1 MQGRVLKVMGANYLV
16 YESKPYNCILSGLIK
31 KNNKPLVGDIV
42 EFSVNDYDKDK
53 NVITKILPRKNQ
65 LVRPY
70 ISNLDQLFIVLSK
83 SPKPDYLLI
92 DKLIIYAKIN
102 NITPII
108 VINKSDILSEQEI
121 AEIKGQFPTYK
132 IIVVSAINNDVIE
145 LKQLLVNKI
154 SAFAGQSA
162 VGKSSLINAI
172 SPNLNLQTNGLSSK
186 IERGQHT
193 TRHNEI
199 YIMDNNIYIADT
211 PGFSMLSLDLK
222 PSELKDY
229 YDDFKVFEDDCR
241 YVGCDHINSKAKD
254 CGVVKAVEEG
264 KICLS
269 RFDRYCKIYSEL
281 KEKWER
287 KYD

>member
-42 EFSVNDYDKDK
+42 EFSVNDYDNDK

-108 VINKSDILSEQEI
+108 VINKSDILSEQEL
-121 AEIKGQFPTYK
+121 AEIKSQFPTYK
-132 IIVVSAINNDVIE
+132 ILVVSAINKDVTE

-229 YDDFKVFEDDCR
+229 YDDFKVFENDCR

-254 CGVVKAVEEG
+254 CGVVRAVEEC

>member
-16 YESKPYNCILSGLIK
+16 YENKPYNCILSGLIK

-132 IIVVSAINNDVIE
+132 IIVVSAINNDVTE
-145 LKQLLVNKI
+145 LKQLLANKI

-241 YVGCDHINSKAKD
+241 YVGCDHINCKAKD

>member
-102 NITPII
+102 KITPII
-108 VINKSDILSEQEI
+108 VVNKADILSEQEL
-121 AEIKGQFPTYK
+121 AEIKEQFPTYK
-132 IIVVSAINNDVIE
+132 IVVVSAINNDVAE

-199 YIMDNNIYIADT
+199 YLMDNNIYIADT
-211 PGFSMLSLDLK
+211 PGFSMLSLDLE

-229 YDDFKVFEDDCR
+229 YDDFKAFEEDCR

>member
-92 DKLIIYAKIN
+92 EKLIIYAKIN

-121 AEIKGQFPTYK
+121 EEIKGQFPTYK
-132 IIVVSAINNDVIE
+132 IIVVSAINNEVTE
-145 LKQLLVNKI
+145 LKQLLANKI

-229 YDDFKVFEDDCR
+229 YDDFKVFEDNCR

>member
-132 IIVVSAINNDVIE
+132 IIVVSAINNEVTE
-145 LKQLLVNKI
+145 LKQLLANKI

-229 YDDFKVFEDDCR
+229 YDDFKVFEDDCK

>member
-16 YESKPYNCILSGLIK
+16 YESEPYNCILSGLIK
-31 KNNKPLVGDIV
+31 KNNKPLVGDVV

-108 VINKSDILSEQEI
+108 VVNKSDILSEQEI
-121 AEIKGQFPTYK
+121 AEIKEQFPTYK
-132 IIVVSAINNDVIE
+132 ILVVSAINKDVTE

-229 YDDFKVFEDDCR
+229 YDDFKVFENDCR

>member
-65 LVRPY
+65 LERPY

-132 IIVVSAINNDVIE
+132 IIVVSAINNDVTE
-145 LKQLLVNKI
+145 LKQLLANKI

>member
-92 DKLIIYAKIN
+92 EKLIIYAKIN

-121 AEIKGQFPTYK
+121 TEIKGQFPTYK
-132 IIVVSAINNDVIE
+132 IIVVSAINNDVTE

>member
-16 YESKPYNCILSGLIK
+16 YDNKYHNCILSGIIK
-31 KNNKPLVGDIV
+31 KNEKPLVGDIV
-42 EFSVNDYDKDK
+42 EFSVNNYDTDK

-65 LVRPY
+65 LVRPA
-70 ISNLDQLFIVLSK
+70 ISNIDQLFIVLSK

-92 DKLIIYAKIN
+92 DKLIIYAKLN
-102 NITPII
+102 NILPII
-108 VINKSDILSEQEI
+108 VVNKSDILSEQDLQ
-121 AEIKGQFPTYK
+121 EIKAQFPTYK
-132 IIVVSAINNDVIE
+132 VIVVSAIKNKVSE
-145 LKQLLVNKI
+145 LKQLLANKI

-172 SPNLNLQTNGLSSK
+172 SPVLNVQTNVLSSK

-199 YIMDNNIYIADT
+199 YIIDNNIFIADT
-211 PGFSMLSLDLK
+211 PGFSMLSLDIK
-222 PSELKDY
+222 PSELKRY
-229 YDDFKVFEDDCR
+229 YDDFCEFEDECR
-241 YVGCDHINSKAKD
+241 YIGCDHINSKAKD

-269 RFDRYCKIYSEL
+269 RFNRYCKIYSEL

>member
-53 NVITKILPRKNQ
+53 SVITKILPRKNQ

-132 IIVVSAINNDVIE
+132 IIVVSAINNDVTE

-186 IERGQHT
+186 IECGQHT

-229 YDDFKVFEDDCR
+229 YDDFKVFEDDCK

>member
-132 IIVVSAINNDVIE
+132 IIVVSAINNDVTE

-229 YDDFKVFEDDCR
+229 YDDFKVFEDDCK

-264 KICLS
+264 KFCLS

>member
-132 IIVVSAINNDVIE
+132 IIVVSAINNDVTE

>member
-132 IIVVSAINNDVIE
+132 IVVVSAINNDVTE

-254 CGVVKAVEEG
+254 CGVVKAAEEG

>member
-42 EFSVNDYDKDK
+42 EFSVNDYDNDK

-132 IIVVSAINNDVIE
+132 IVVVSAINKDVTE

-229 YDDFKVFEDDCR
+229 YDDFKVFENDCR